1 MSGTFRMHFEVLPA
15 AQRALWPSLTVVSKL
30 GFVLYGGTAIALRLG
45 HRQSVDFDFFNAA
58 SLDRDALRRTVPELA
73 NATVIQDELDAMTAL
88 VTAPGVKGEL
98 VKVSFFGGIDIG
110 RVGEPEHANGSVVL
124 VASLDDLMATKLKVM
139 LQRVEARD
147 YRDIVALLR
156 ARVDLAHGLGAAR
169 ALFGPNF
176 QPSESLKA
184 LTYFEGGN
192 LATLDASERRVLV
205 DAARAV
211 SEVPRVAIRSRRL
224 Q

>member
-1 MSGTFRMHFEVLPA
+1 
-15 AQRALWPSLTVVSKL
+15 
-30 GFVLYGGTAIALRLG
+30 
-45 HRQSVDFDFFNAA
+45 
-58 SLDRDALRRTVPELA
+58 
-73 NATVIQDELDAMTAL
+73 
-88 VTAPGVKGEL
+88 
-98 VKVSFFGGIDIG
+98 
-110 RVGEPEHANGSVVL
+110 
-124 VASLDDLMATKLKVM
+124 MATKLKVM

-147 YRDIVALLR
+147 YRDIAALLR

-169 ALFGPNF
+169 ALFGPSF

-211 SEVPRVAIRSRRL
+211 SELPDVAIRSRCL

>member
-1 MSGTFRMHFEVLPA
+1 MSGTFRTHLEVLPA
-15 AQRALWPSLTVVSKL
+15 AQRGLWPSLSVVSNL
-30 GFVLYGGTAIALRLG
+30 GFVLYGGTATALRLG
-45 HRQSVDFDFFNAA
+45 HRQSIDFDFFNDA
-58 SLDRDALRRTVPELA
+58 SLDREALHRTFPALA
-73 NATVIQDELDAMTAL
+73 NATVIQDQPDTMTAL
-88 VTAPGVKGEL
+88 FAAPGVNSEL

-110 RVGEPEHANGSVVL
+110 RVGEPELANGSGIL
-124 VASLDDLMATKLKVM
+124 IASLDDLMATKLKVM

-147 YRDIVALLR
+147 YRDIAALLR

-169 ALFGPNF
+169 ALFGPSF

-211 SEVPRVAIRSRRL
+211 SELPDVAIRSRRL